1 MAPKVILVADC
12 HDDSRIIYSTI
23 LQYDGFVIL
32 EARNGAEALAMV
44 SRYKPDAVITEL
56 ILPVVDGC
64 ALVRRLKGHPLT
76 ESIPVVVVTSDI
88 RPEQR
93 QEVEDACDAFLVK
106 PCTPRELLQVV
117 REVLDRQVIPDALV

>member
-23 LQYDGFVIL
+23 LQYGGFVVL
-32 EARNGAEALAMV
+32 EARSGAEALAMV
-44 SRYKPDAVITEL
+44 PQYKPDAVITEL
-56 ILPVVDGC
+56 VLPVVDGGE
-64 ALVRRLKGHPLT
+64 LVRRLKGHPLT

-93 QEVEDACDAFLVK
+93 QEVEGACDAFVLK
-106 PCTPRELLQVV
+106 PCMPRKLLQVV
-117 REVLDRQVIPDALV
+117 REVLDRQTTPDALL